1 MIANFILEKGKYN
14 TDKEDRLLI
23 SSYTSIYGL
32 ILNLLLVLFKGFLF
46 LTTSSVSIL
55 ADAINNL
62 VDSVSSIVTL
72 VGAKLSH
79 IPPDKEHP
87 YGHGRIE
94 YISALIVSA
103 FIFITGFQFIKVSVD
118 RIINPVHIEFN
129 LLSIMVMTFSI
140 IVKLYMTFFFDNI
153 GKKISAMP
161 LRAQSRDYL
170 SDVFVTSVVVVSMI
184 VYRFT
189 GWHID
194 GYVGIIVSIFIIY
207 SGYDLIRETF
217 SELIG
222 EVPVDMMKNIE
233 DDILKHDKII
243 GVHDMMIVNF
253 GPDKDYLTLDV
264 EIPYNL
270 SLVQAHNIIDE
281 IEKEIGSKYN
291 VDISIHV
298 DPVGYY
304 SEDEKIVVNKLK
316 ELVKVDKR
324 IISFHDIYIENGT
337 IFADIVI
344 DNDKIDKREGIEVIR
359 EKIENILEKELNKKS
374 KITIDRYFY

>member
-233 DDILKHDKII
+233 DDILKHDKIL

-281 IEKEIGSKYN
+281 IEKEIGNKYN

-344 DNDKIDKREGIEVIR
+344 DNDKIGKREGIEVIR
-359 EKIENILEKELNKKS
+359 EKVENILEKELNKKS

>member
-233 DDILKHDKII
+233 DDILKHDKIL

-281 IEKEIGSKYN
+281 IEKEIGGKYN

-344 DNDKIDKREGIEVIR
+344 NNDKIGKRESIEVIR
-359 EKIENILEKELNKKS
+359 EKVGNILEKELNKKS

>member
-253 GPDKDYLTLDV
+253 GPDKNYLTLDV

-270 SLVQAHNIIDE
+270 SLVQTHNIIDE

-344 DNDKIDKREGIEVIR
+344 DNDKIGKRESIEVIR

>member
-1 MIANFILEKGKYN
+1 MIVDFILEKGKYN

-32 ILNLLLVLFKGFLF
+32 ILNFSLVLFKGFLF

-170 SDVFVTSVVVVSMI
+170 SDVFVTSVVVVSMV

-253 GPDKDYLTLDV
+253 GPDKNYLTLDV

-304 SEDEKIVVNKLK
+304 SEDEKIVVNRLK
-316 ELVKVDKR
+316 ELVKIDKR

-359 EKIENILEKELNKKS
+359 EKVENILEKELNKKS

>member
-1 MIANFILEKGKYN
+1 MIADFILEKGKYN

-129 LLSIMVMTFSI
+129 LLSIMVMIFSI

-233 DDILKHDKII
+233 DDILKHDKIL

-281 IEKEIGSKYN
+281 IEKEIGSKHN

-304 SEDEKIVVNKLK
+304 SEDEKVVVNKLK

-344 DNDKIDKREGIEVIR
+344 DNDKIDKKEGIEVIR
-359 EKIENILEKELNKKS
+359 KKVGNILEEELNKKS

>member
-32 ILNLLLVLFKGFLF
+32 ILNFSLVLFKGFLF

-79 IPPDKEHP
+79 IPPDKKHP

-233 DDILKHDKII
+233 DDILKHDKIL

-291 VDISIHV
+291 IDISIHV

-344 DNDKIDKREGIEVIR
+344 DNDKIDKKEGIEVIR
-359 EKIENILEKELNKKS
+359 KKVGNILEEELNKKS

>member
-1 MIANFILEKGKYN
+1 MIDKFILKKGKYN
-14 TDKEDRLLI
+14 TDQENRLLI

-32 ILNLLLVLFKGFLF
+32 ILNFSLVLFKGFLF

-62 VDSVSSIVTL
+62 VDSLSSIVTL
-72 VGAKLSH
+72 VGVRLSH
-79 IPPDKEHP
+79 IPPDKKHP

-103 FIFITGFQFIKVSVD
+103 FIFITGFQFIKVSID
-118 RIINPVHIEFN
+118 RIINPIYIEFN
-129 LLSIMVMTFSI
+129 LLSIMIMTFSI
-140 IVKLYMTFFFDNI
+140 IVKLYMTFFFDKI
-153 GKKISAMP
+153 GKKIAAMP

-184 VYRFT
+184 VYKFT

-194 GYVGIIVSIFIIY
+194 GYVGIIVSLFIIY

-222 EVPVDMMKNIE
+222 EVPVDMLKNIE
-233 DDILKHDKII
+233 DDILKHDKIL
-243 GVHDMMIVNF
+243 GLHDMMIVNF
-253 GPDKDYLTLDV
+253 GPDKNYLTLDV

-270 SLVQAHNIIDE
+270 SLVQAHSIIDE

-304 SEDEKIVVNKLK
+304 SEDEKLVVKKLK
-316 ELVKVDKR
+316 EIVKVDKR
-324 IISFHDIYIENGT
+324 IISFHDIYIEDGK

-359 EKIENILEKELNKKS
+359 EKVEDILEKELGKKS
-374 KITIDRYFY
+374 SITIDRYFY

>member
-1 MIANFILEKGKYN
+1 MIANFILKKGKYN

-62 VDSVSSIVTL
+62 VDSLSSIVTL

-103 FIFITGFQFIKVSVD
+103 FIFITGFQFIKVSID
-118 RIINPVHIEFN
+118 RIINPVYIEFN
-129 LLSIMVMTFSI
+129 LLSIMIMIFSI
-140 IVKLYMTFFFDNI
+140 IVKLYMTFFFDKI

-184 VYRFT
+184 VYKFT

-194 GYVGIIVSIFIIY
+194 GYVGVIVSIFIIY

-222 EVPVDMMKNIE
+222 EVPVDMLKNIE
-233 DDILKHDKII
+233 VDILKHNKILGI
-243 GVHDMMIVNF
+243 HDMMIVNF
-253 GPDKDYLTLDV
+253 GPDKNYLTLDA

-270 SLVQAHNIIDE
+270 SLVQAHSIIDE
-281 IEKEIGSKYN
+281 IEKEIASKYN
-291 VDISIHV
+291 LDISIHV

-304 SEDEKIVVNKLK
+304 SDDEKQVVKKLK
-316 ELVKVDKR
+316 EIVKVDKR
-324 IISFHDIYIENGT
+324 IISFHDIYIEDGK

-359 EKIENILEKELNKKS
+359 EKVENTLEEELGKKS
-374 KITIDRYFY
+374 NITIDRYFY

>member
-194 GYVGIIVSIFIIY
+194 GYVGIIVSMFIIY

-233 DDILKHDKII
+233 DDILKHDKIL

-324 IISFHDIYIENGT
+324 IISFHDIYIENGI

-344 DNDKIDKREGIEVIR
+344 DNDKIGKRESIEVIR

>member
-1 MIANFILEKGKYN
+1 MIADFILKKGKYN

-233 DDILKHDKII
+233 DDILKHDKIL

-344 DNDKIDKREGIEVIR
+344 NNDKIGKRESIEVIR
-359 EKIENILEKELNKKS
+359 EKVGNILEKELNKKS

>member
-1 MIANFILEKGKYN
+1 MIDKFILKKGKYN
-14 TDKEDRLLI
+14 TDQENRLLI

-32 ILNLLLVLFKGFLF
+32 ILNFSLVLFKGFLF

-62 VDSVSSIVTL
+62 VDSLSSIVTL
-72 VGAKLSH
+72 VGAKLSR
-79 IPPDKEHP
+79 IPPDKKHP

-103 FIFITGFQFIKVSVD
+103 FIFITGFQFIKVSID
-118 RIINPVHIEFN
+118 RIINPIHIEFN
-129 LLSIMVMTFSI
+129 LLSIMIMTFSI
-140 IVKLYMTFFFDNI
+140 IVKLYMTFFFDKI
-153 GKKISAMP
+153 GKKIAAMP

-184 VYRFT
+184 VYKFT

-194 GYVGIIVSIFIIY
+194 GYVGIIVSLFIIY

-222 EVPVDMMKNIE
+222 EVPVDMLKNIE
-233 DDILKHDKII
+233 DDILKHDKIL
-243 GVHDMMIVNF
+243 GLHDMMIVNF
-253 GPDKDYLTLDV
+253 GPDKNYLTLDV

-270 SLVQAHNIIDE
+270 SLVQAHSIIDE

-304 SEDEKIVVNKLK
+304 SEDEKLVVKKLK
-316 ELVKVDKR
+316 EIVKVDKR
-324 IISFHDIYIENGT
+324 IISFHDIYIEDGK

-359 EKIENILEKELNKKS
+359 EKVEDILGKELGKKS
-374 KITIDRYFY
+374 SITIDRYFY

>member
-1 MIANFILEKGKYN
+1 MIADFILEKGKYN

-233 DDILKHDKII
+233 DDILKHDKIL

-344 DNDKIDKREGIEVIR
+344 NNDKIGKRESIEVIR

>member
-253 GPDKDYLTLDV
+253 GPDKNYLTLDV

-270 SLVQAHNIIDE
+270 SLVQTHNIIDE

>member
-1 MIANFILEKGKYN
+1 MIADFILEKGKYN

-129 LLSIMVMTFSI
+129 LLSIMVMIFSI

-233 DDILKHDKII
+233 DDILKHDKIL

-281 IEKEIGSKYN
+281 IEKEIGNKYN

-344 DNDKIDKREGIEVIR
+344 DNDKIGKRESIEVIR
-359 EKIENILEKELNKKS
+359 EKVGNILEKELNKKS

>member
-233 DDILKHDKII
+233 DDILKHDKIL

-344 DNDKIDKREGIEVIR
+344 NNDKIGKRESIEVIR
-359 EKIENILEKELNKKS
+359 EKVGNILEKELNKKS

>member
-1 MIANFILEKGKYN
+1 MIANFILKKGKYN

-233 DDILKHDKII
+233 DDILKHDKIL

-291 VDISIHV
+291 IDISIHV

-344 DNDKIDKREGIEVIR
+344 DNDKIDKKEGIEVIR
-359 EKIENILEKELNKKS
+359 KKVGNILEEELNKKS

>member
-1 MIANFILEKGKYN
+1 MIDKFILKKGKYN
-14 TDKEDRLLI
+14 TDQENRLLI

-32 ILNLLLVLFKGFLF
+32 ILNFSLVLFKGFLF

-62 VDSVSSIVTL
+62 VDSLSSIVTL
-72 VGAKLSH
+72 VGVKLSH
-79 IPPDKEHP
+79 IPPDKKHP

-103 FIFITGFQFIKVSVD
+103 FIFITGFQFIKVSID
-118 RIINPVHIEFN
+118 RIINPIHIEFN
-129 LLSIMVMTFSI
+129 LLSIMIMTFSI
-140 IVKLYMTFFFDNI
+140 IVKLYMTFFFDKI
-153 GKKISAMP
+153 GRKISAMP
-161 LRAQSRDYL
+161 LKAQSRDYL

-184 VYRFT
+184 VYKFT

-194 GYVGIIVSIFIIY
+194 GYVGIIVSLFIIY

-222 EVPVDMMKNIE
+222 EAPVDMLKNIE
-233 DDILKHDKII
+233 DDILKHDKIL
-243 GVHDMMIVNF
+243 GLHDMMIVNF
-253 GPDKDYLTLDV
+253 GPDKNYLTLDV

-270 SLVQAHNIIDE
+270 SLVQAHSIIDE

-304 SEDEKIVVNKLK
+304 SEDEKLVVKKLK
-316 ELVKVDKR
+316 EIVKVDKR
-324 IISFHDIYIENGT
+324 IISFHDIYIEDGK

-359 EKIENILEKELNKKS
+359 EKVEDILEKELGKKS
-374 KITIDRYFY
+374 SITIDRYFY

>member
-1 MIANFILEKGKYN
+1 MIDKLILKKGKYN
-14 TDKEDRLLI
+14 TDQENRLLI

-32 ILNLLLVLFKGFLF
+32 ILNFSLVLFKGFLF

-62 VDSVSSIVTL
+62 VDSLSSIVTL
-72 VGAKLSH
+72 VGVKLSH
-79 IPPDKEHP
+79 IPPDKKHP

-94 YISALIVSA
+94 YISALIVSS
-103 FIFITGFQFIKVSVD
+103 FIFITGFQFIKVSID
-118 RIINPVHIEFN
+118 RIINPIHIEFN
-129 LLSIMVMTFSI
+129 LLSIMIMTFSI
-140 IVKLYMTFFFDNI
+140 IVKLYMTFFFDKI

-184 VYRFT
+184 VYKFT

-194 GYVGIIVSIFIIY
+194 GYVGIIVSLFIIY

-222 EVPVDMMKNIE
+222 EAPVDMLKNIE
-233 DDILKHDKII
+233 DDILKHDKIL
-243 GVHDMMIVNF
+243 GLHDMMIVNF
-253 GPDKDYLTLDV
+253 GPDKNYLTLDV

-281 IEKEIGSKYN
+281 IEKEIASKYN
-291 VDISIHV
+291 LDISIHV

-304 SEDEKIVVNKLK
+304 SEDEKLVVKKLK
-316 ELVKVDKR
+316 EIVKVDKM
-324 IISFHDIYIENGT
+324 IISFHDIYIEDGK

-344 DNDKIDKREGIEVIR
+344 DNDKIDKKEGIEVIR
-359 EKIENILEKELNKKS
+359 EKVEDILEKELGKKS
-374 KITIDRYFY
+374 SITIDRYFY

>member
-1 MIANFILEKGKYN
+1 MIANFILKKGKYN

-233 DDILKHDKII
+233 DDILKHDKIL

-291 VDISIHV
+291 IDISIHV

-304 SEDEKIVVNKLK
+304 SEDEKVVVNKLK

-344 DNDKIDKREGIEVIR
+344 DNDKIGKRESIEVIR
-359 EKIENILEKELNKKS
+359 EKVGNILEKELNKKS

>member
-1 MIANFILEKGKYN
+1 MIANFILKKGKYN

-291 VDISIHV
+291 IDISIHV

-359 EKIENILEKELNKKS
+359 EKVENILEKELNKKS